1 MIKGHGID
9 IESIAAIEKAYQ
21 KNTRFAE
28 KVLTEAERERFEELS
43 GKRKMEYLTGRWSAK
58 EAFSKAMGTGIGPV
72 GFQEL
77 EILNDAHGAPYF
89 SKSPF
94 SSRLS
99 ITSIICLAT
108 FTTSSSNDSFNVSAI
123 SLLLSKSSFIFN
135 NVCNV

>member
-72 GFQEL
+72 GFQDL
-77 EILNDAHGAPYF
+77 EILMMPTELPIF
-89 SKSPF
+89 P
-94 SSRLS
+94 
-99 ITSIICLAT
+99 
-108 FTTSSSNDSFNVSAI
+108 
-123 SLLLSKSSFIFN
+123 SLLFLGRYGFRSVIRET
-135 NVCNV
+135 

>member
-58 EAFSKAMGTGIGPV
+58 EAFSKAMDWTGW
-72 GFQEL
+72 
-77 EILNDAHGAPYF
+77 F
-89 SKSPF
+89 SRVRNFK
-94 SSRLS
+94 
-99 ITSIICLAT
+99 
-108 FTTSSSNDSFNVSAI
+108 
-123 SLLLSKSSFIFN
+123 
-135 NVCNV
+135 

>member
-9 IESIAAIEKAYQ
+9 IELIAAIEKAYQ

-72 GFQEL
+72 GFQDLEL
-77 EILNDAHGAPYF
+77 LNDSKGAPYF

-94 SSRLS
+94 SGKVWVS
-99 ITSIICLAT
+99 ISHKGDLVSTSVILEEV
-108 FTTSSSNDSFNVSAI
+108 DE
-123 SLLLSKSSFIFN
+123 SK
-135 NVCNV
+135 